1 MKVLHVVPTYLP
13 ATRYGGPI
21 VSVHGLCRALA
32 LQGVE
37 VDVATT
43 SVDGPSNS
51 DVPHNQPVCRD
62 AVRVWY
68 FPSVRLRR
76 LYWSRDMA
84 VWLRDNLHRYDVV
97 HIHSVFLWPTLAACR
112 LARRYGVPYVLAPRG
127 MLVNELVE
135 AKNTWLKRLW
145 IALFDQ
151 QHVRR
156 ASALHVTSV
165 IEQTEL
171 VKVVDH
177 DVATWVIPN
186 GVDEVESNQWRGS
199 ANSDR
204 VVFIGRINWKKGLES
219 LIQAV
224 ARGAAGHYIIAGNDE
239 EGFAEVLQRLM
250 RELGVEDRFE
260 FPGPIH
266 GEAKRAL
273 LRNSDVFVMP
283 SLNENFGIAALEAM
297 SEGCPTLVSRSCG
310 IVSEVTEDSMRTTDT
325 TPEQLAD
332 AINAMLGDEVLRHQ
346 LSKAGFEQAR
356 HLSWPAIA
364 ADMLRHYEG
373 VVA

>member
-32 LQGVE
+32 LQGVA

-43 SVDGPSNS
+43 SVDGDSNS

-62 AVRVWY
+62 GVRVWY

-76 LYWSRDMA
+76 LYWSRDMN
-84 VWLRDNLHRYDVV
+84 VWLKDNVHRYDVV

-127 MLVNELVE
+127 MLVKALVE
-135 AKNTWLKRLW
+135 AKNVWLKRIW
-145 IALFDQ
+145 ITLFDR

-186 GVDEVESNQWRGS
+186 GVDEVESNQWQGS
-199 ANSDR
+199 ASSDQ

-219 LIQAV
+219 LVQAV
-224 ARGAAGHYIIAGNDE
+224 ACGASGQYVIAGNDE
-239 EGFAEVLQRLM
+239 EGFTAVLQQLAG
-250 RELGVEDRFE
+250 ELGVEGRFQ
-260 FPGPIH
+260 FPGPVH

-283 SLNENFGIAALEAM
+283 SINENFGIAALEAM
-297 SEGCPTLVSRSCG
+297 AQGCPTLVSKSCG
-310 IVSEVTEDSMRTTDT
+310 IVSEVTEDSLRTTDT
-325 TPEQLAD
+325 TPALLAD
-332 AINAMLGDEVLRHQ
+332 AINAMLADDGLRQQ
-346 LSKAGFEQAR
+346 LSKTGFEQAR
-356 HLSWPAIA
+356 QLSWPAIA
-364 ADMLRHYEG
+364 TDMLRHYERL
-373 VVA
+373 VA

>member
-32 LQGVE
+32 LQGVA

-43 SVDGPSNS
+43 SVDGDSNS

-62 AVRVWY
+62 GVRVWY

-76 LYWSRDMA
+76 LYWSRDMN
-84 VWLRDNLHRYDVV
+84 VWLKDNVHRYDVV

-112 LARRYGVPYVLAPRG
+112 LAKRYGVPYVLAPRG
-127 MLVNELVE
+127 MLVKALVE
-135 AKNTWLKRLW
+135 AKNVWLKRIW
-145 IALFDQ
+145 ITLFDR

-186 GVDEVESNQWRGS
+186 GVDEVESNQWQGS
-199 ANSDR
+199 ASSDQ

-219 LIQAV
+219 LVQAV
-224 ARGAAGHYIIAGNDE
+224 ACGASGQYVIAGNDE
-239 EGFAEVLQRLM
+239 EGFTAVLQQLAG
-250 RELGVEDRFE
+250 ELGVEGRFQ
-260 FPGPIH
+260 FPGPVH

-283 SLNENFGIAALEAM
+283 SINENFGIAALEAM
-297 SEGCPTLVSRSCG
+297 AQGCPTLVSKSCG
-310 IVSEVTEDSMRTTDT
+310 IVSEVTEDSLRTTDT
-325 TPEQLAD
+325 TPELLAD
-332 AINAMLGDEVLRHQ
+332 AINAMLADDLLRHQ
-346 LSKAGFEQAR
+346 LSKTGFEQAR
-356 HLSWPAIA
+356 QLSWPAIA
-364 ADMLRHYEG
+364 TDMLRHYEG
-373 VVA
+373 LVA